1 MYKNSLKYLET
12 RWFPFFFPKIV
23 AAAAKPEAA
32 GAVATTVG
40 TAAAAVPM
48 LLEKLS
54 GFEIGQTIRRRFGP
68 SRLKVNSI
76 KQLAF
81 ENLIG
86 IRTQCEKCKVSLS
99 EGMDMIAKSLS
110 EIKKEND
117 RLSGK
122 KSRLSKELNQLKEWS
137 KKLNESTKRLQE
149 VQNELNKLKP
159 G

>member
-1 MYKNSLKYLET
+1 M
-12 RWFPFFFPKIV
+12 IV

-32 GAVATTVG
+32 GAVATTAG
-40 TAAAAVPM
+40 TAAAVPM

-122 KSRLSKELNQLKEWS
+122 KLRLSKELNQLKEWS

-149 VQNELNKLKP
+149 VQNELNELKP